1 MLRLFFRKTEVLRK
15 VGVPSSCLALLTLLF
30 PPAQVVAAPSGK
42 IESSTLISVA
52 HVPATRASTAAT
64 RVPNLA
70 LTTDDTL
77 QGQLVSQ
84 AGIPLRDATV
94 LINNGQRQWQ
104 AKSDAQGR
112 FHFLKLRGGTYRI
125 ETAGQVQLVRVWAA
139 GTAPPQASR
148 GLLLTPQT
156 DIIRGQRVPSK
167 NTNQFFRVAKQ
178 RLANPWVVGGIVA
191 TAVAIP
197 VAIHNSD
204 DDTSPATP

>member
-1 MLRLFFRKTEVLRK
+1 MLRIFLRK
-15 VGVPSSCLALLTLLF
+15 VGVPSSCLALLTLLI
-30 PPAQVVAAPSGK
+30 PPTQAVATPISK
-42 IESSTLISVA
+42 IESSA
-52 HVPATRASTAAT
+52 FASTAPLLKAAT
-64 RVPNLA
+64 RVPNIA
-70 LTTDDTL
+70 LMTDGMM

-94 LINNGQRQWQ
+94 LVNNRQRQWQ
-104 AKSDAQGR
+104 TKSDAQGR
-112 FHFLKLRGGTYRI
+112 FQFTGLRGGTYRV
-125 ETAGQVQLVRVWAA
+125 ETAGQSQLVRVWAT

-148 GLLLTPQT
+148 GLLLTPQA
-156 DIIRGQRVPSK
+156 DIVRGQRIPSK

-191 TAVAIP
+191 TAVTIP

>member
-1 MLRLFFRKTEVLRK
+1 MLRIFLRK
-15 VGVPSSCLALLTLLF
+15 AGVPSSCLALLTLLF
-30 PPAQVVAAPSGK
+30 PPAQAVAAPSEK
-42 IESSTLISVA
+42 IESSALTSAVSV
-52 HVPATRASTAAT
+52 STTAT
-64 RVPNLA
+64 RVPDLA
-70 LTTDDTL
+70 LTTGGIL
-77 QGQLVSQ
+77 QGQLICQ

-94 LINNGQRQWQ
+94 LINNRQRQWQ
-104 AKSDAQGR
+104 TKSDTQGR
-112 FHFLKLRGGTYRI
+112 FQFTGLRGGTYRV
-125 ETAGQVQLVRVWAA
+125 ETAGQAQLVRVWAA

-156 DIIRGQRVPSK
+156 EIIRGQRVLSK
-167 NTNQFFRVAKQ
+167 NTNQFFHVAKQ